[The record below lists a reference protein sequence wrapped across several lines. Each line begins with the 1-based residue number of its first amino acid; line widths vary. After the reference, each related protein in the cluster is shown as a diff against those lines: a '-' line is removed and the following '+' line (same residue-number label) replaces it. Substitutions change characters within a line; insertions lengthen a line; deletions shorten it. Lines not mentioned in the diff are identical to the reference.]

1 MPCGIGDVTGCAGDV
16 IGGLAGDAVSSAW
29 NDVCKSFADAAS
41 SLLSAFAK
49 AFVAIPSIDVTG
61 AGVRNVYAMSAAL
74 AAVVCA
80 LLLIGQV
87 IRTAVTHDGS
97 ALARGLTGV
106 GKAALACLVTLSVAA
121 TGLRASDELSSWIVT
136 QSFGSQQALSAKIAG
151 VFAWNPNLSGAL
163 LLVMAIVGILLVVI
177 LWFELLLRNA
187 AVAILVATAPIA
199 AAGQTSDSTRAWW
212 PRLVSSTTQ
221 LIILKPIIALVFA
234 VGFGL
239 AGGSQN
245 LESLL
250 TGLLVLLLAVLAW
263 PMVARFFAFASIQA
277 GGGAGL
283 AGLLGFAAGAAA
295 SRGGS
300 PGVSPEAFSQAA
312 EARTTAALEDRG
324 AFTPALAGSGAAGG
338 GSSSAGGAASSG
350 GAAGSAGG
358 SAAKAGGA
366 AAGAGGA
373 AAAAAGPAGMAAAGL
388 ATAQRAVNALGGRM
402 EQMAGHAG
410 LQSAPYAR
418 PAGWQQQ
425 GGYGIQPGP
434 ARQPS
439 YVSSAHDNS
448 APPEDKAP
456 YGTAPEDDP
465 FGWEHFQPEDAAP
478 EPAGGQ
484 EPRQPEPPAPPTG
497 DQNEGEQQ

>member
-1 MPCGIGDVTGCAGDV
+1 MPCTPSNPLGCVGSV
-16 IGGLAGDAVSSAW
+16 IGGLTGDAVSSAW

-49 AFVAIPSIDVTG
+49 AFVAIPSINVTG
-61 AGVRNVYAMSAAL
+61 AGVKNVYAMSAAL

-106 GKAALACLVTLSVAA
+106 GKATLACLVTLSVAA

-263 PMVARFFAFASIQA
+263 PMVARFFAFASIQG

-295 SRGGS
+295 SRGSRAGRPWRVHPCARRIRRTRRRVLIGRRGS
-300 PGVSPEAFSQAA
+300 VLRWRSRVRRRLGRQGG
-312 EARTTAALEDRG
+312 RR
-324 AFTPALAGSGAAGG
+324 GSGSGRRGSSGGRPGRHGGRRACHRAAGG
-338 GSSSAGGAASSG
+338 QRAGRADGADGRTCRAAVRAVRTSG
-350 GAAGSAGG
+350 RL
-358 SAAKAGGA
+358 A
-366 AAGAGGA
+366 AAGRVRH
-373 AAAAAGPAGMAAAGL
+373 PARPVPPAVL
-388 ATAQRAVNALGGRM
+388 CIQRARQFRASRRQSSVRHGPGG
-402 EQMAGHAG
+402 
-410 LQSAPYAR
+410 
-418 PAGWQQQ
+418 
-425 GGYGIQPGP
+425 
-434 ARQPS
+434 
-439 YVSSAHDNS
+439 
-448 APPEDKAP
+448 
-456 YGTAPEDDP
+456 
-465 FGWEHFQPEDAAP
+465 
-478 EPAGGQ
+478 
-484 EPRQPEPPAPPTG
+484 
-497 DQNEGEQQ
+497 